1 MDTCNCNNSNHSIH
15 CTVTQCKNH
24 ANTDSYCAL
33 NTVSIGTH
41 ELNPSEP
48 KCVDCNSFVKK

>member
-1 MDTCNCNNSNHSIH
+1 METCNCSNANHSIH

-24 ANTDSYCAL
+24 ANADNYCAL

-41 ELNPSEP
+41 EANPSEP
-48 KCVDCNSFVKK
+48 QCVDCNSFVKK